1 MKIIKNNL
9 YIIKLCYKADPLWI
23 IMQVLSTVLGYVLNT
38 FISIYFLKYIIEAI
52 EGNRSYGEALFL
64 IFGMFFCNVVVNLMD
79 SYTLDILEP
88 KGLVKVTALL
98 MEMLYGQAISVDL
111 SCYENPEFYDTYT
124 KANEQ
129 VTGYASTII
138 RTITR
143 VMGIL
148 VSLVVAVFSIVV
160 CEPFVIVIVVLPV
173 LVEQFLVKKYTEY
186 KFNRDRDTAYD
197 RRKVEYVNRTVYL
210 SEFAKDIRLSN
221 IFSPI
226 MRSLE
231 HAMEQMRKT
240 SKEYGVKIAIVRF
253 FRTIMAELFVYLG
266 VQILIVYQYLVHS
279 AYSLGNLSMLLNAAS
294 EFSDLI
300 GGFSWARNDIYEC
313 GMFIENF
320 RTFMD
325 YKTKMPENE
334 NGKIPNRESVDI
346 CFKNVGFTYEGS
358 KTPVLKNLNLTI
370 PKGQKIAIVG
380 HNGAGKSTFVKLLMR
395 LYDTTEGSIEVDGID
410 IKEYRL
416 SAYREIFGTIFQD
429 FKVFAASVT
438 DNILLHGNA
447 TERDKE
453 RVKEA
458 LQNSGIY
465 KKICELKNGIDSQ
478 LTKEFDKEGALLSG
492 GEFQKLAVARVFA
505 KDCEICILDEPS
517 SALDPLS
524 EYEIFENMLKACEG
538 KTIIFISHRLSS
550 TVMADKIYMLEK
562 GEIVGS
568 GSHAELMKQNGKYA
582 EMYHMQA
589 KRYQEEQA
597 YEA

>member
-52 EGNRSYGEALFL
+52 EGKRSYGEALFL

-334 NGKIPNRESVDI
+334 NGKIPNRECVDI

-410 IKEYRL
+410 IK
-416 SAYREIFGTIFQD
+416 A
-429 FKVFAASVT
+429 
-438 DNILLHGNA
+438 
-447 TERDKE
+447 
-453 RVKEA
+453 VKEA

-562 GEIVGS
+562 GEIVES

>member
-1 MKIIKNNL
+1 MK
-9 YIIKLCYKADPLWI
+9 IIKLCYKADPLWI

-231 HAMEQMRKT
+231 HAMKQMRKT

-447 TERDKE
+447 TER
-453 RVKEA
+453 
-458 LQNSGIY
+458 
-465 KKICELKNGIDSQ
+465 
-478 LTKEFDKEGALLSG
+478 EGALLSG

-562 GEIVGS
+562 GEIVES